1 MSHTVEKRSTVPKFG
16 DWDEND
22 PTSADNFTGIFK
34 KVRDER
40 KDGGKP
46 PMISTDPEFEDNL
59 RRSGKTSDTVSSLLL
74 QDSRLVHCCAY
85 HGPTQ

>member
-1 MSHTVEKRSTVPKFG
+1 MTWRLMWQVDRGSTVPKFG

-34 KVRDER
+34 KVRDEK

-46 PMISTDPEFEDNL
+46 PMISTEPEFDYNQ
-59 RRSGKTSDTVSSLLL
+59 RRSGNTSDSVSLTFIIP
-74 QDSRLVHCCAY
+74 Q
-85 HGPTQ
+85 GPY